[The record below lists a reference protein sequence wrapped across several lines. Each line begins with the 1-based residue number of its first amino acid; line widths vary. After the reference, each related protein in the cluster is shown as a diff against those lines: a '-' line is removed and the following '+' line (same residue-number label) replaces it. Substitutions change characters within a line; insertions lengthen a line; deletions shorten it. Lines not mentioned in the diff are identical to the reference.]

1 MTFDELG
8 LAPILCK
15 TVAGLGYSS
24 PTPIQVQAIPMAL
37 EGHDLL
43 AGAQTGTGKTAAFAL
58 PIIERLMIHGAPRK
72 TVSRRP
78 RSLVLVPTREL
89 ANQVHESFRSLAT
102 GTGLLS
108 ATVFG
113 GVGMEPQVRALNR
126 GLDLVVATPGRL
138 IDHMERGTVN
148 LSGVEILTLDE
159 ADRMLDMGFLPSIR
173 RILAAAQTNRQTL
186 LFSATLL
193 PQIKVLAAQFMKN
206 PKEVQVSAVN
216 SIAATIAHRVH
227 PVSADRKRDL
237 LVHLLGRNT
246 HQALIFCR
254 TKHGSDKLCRHLSDG
269 GFRAEAIHG
278 NKSQG
283 ARTRSLA
290 DFKAGRTRLLVAT
303 DLAARGLDIQ
313 QLPMVINFDL
323 PMVPQDYI
331 HRIGRTGRAGVE
343 GHAVSLVSREERGL
357 LGDIQRLLAGQIEIS
372 AVAGFEPS
380 NAPSRANATPR
391 PPATPF
397 RAATPERQAR
407 VGYAFRPGGAR
418 SERSTRD
425 SGNRSRHKTGR

>member
-1 MTFDELG
+1 MSFDKLG

-24 PTPIQVQAIPMAL
+24 PTPIQVEAIPVAL
-37 EGHDLL
+37 EGRDLL

-58 PIIERLMIHGAPRK
+58 PILQRLMLHDGPRK

-89 ANQVHESFRSLAT
+89 ANQVHEAFRSLGR
-102 GTGLLS
+102 GTGLIS
-108 ATVFG
+108 ATIFG
-113 GVGMEPQVRALNR
+113 GVGMEPQVRALHR

-173 RILAAAQTNRQTL
+173 RILAAAPSPRQTL

-193 PQIKVLAAQFMKN
+193 KEVKNLAAQFMKN
-206 PKEVQVSAVN
+206 PAEIQVSAVN

-237 LVHLLGRNT
+237 LVHLLGRDSN
-246 HQALIFCR
+246 QALIFCR
-254 TKHGSDKLCRHLSDG
+254 TKHGSDKLCRHLADG

-290 DFKAGRTRLLVAT
+290 DFKSGRTRLLVAT

-313 QLPMVINFDL
+313 HLPMVINFDL

-331 HRIGRTGRAGVE
+331 HRLGRTGRAGIE

-357 LGDIQRLLAGQIEIS
+357 LGDIQRLLATQIEITT
-372 AVAGFEPS
+372 VVGFEPS
-380 NAPSRANATPR
+380 NAPAR

-397 RAATPERQAR
+397 RGPAADRQGR
-407 VGYAFRPGGAR
+407 VGFAFRPGSSRTA
-418 SERSTRD
+418 RSTRD
-425 SGNRSRHKTGR
+425 SGNRSRRNTGR